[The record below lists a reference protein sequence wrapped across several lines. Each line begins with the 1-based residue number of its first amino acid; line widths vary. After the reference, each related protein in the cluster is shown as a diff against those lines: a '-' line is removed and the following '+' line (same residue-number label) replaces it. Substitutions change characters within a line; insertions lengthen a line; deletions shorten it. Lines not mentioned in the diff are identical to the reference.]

1 MDAEIVAAWLAA
13 DEGEHTEFKE
23 KYSSRVIESLVAF
36 ANTAGGRVL
45 IGVND
50 RGRVMSLPD
59 ADKVVES
66 VLSACREAVSPP
78 LTPLVAIVRPP
89 EGVLVVAQVE
99 ATGRMHAKSGAVL
112 VRHGRQTRRA
122 SAEEIRLLTLRET
135 PEAYE
140 ATPCPSA
147 TWANLD
153 EAALKKYFSARAPGV
168 LEQPGITLEAMA
180 VGQKFAARTGR
191 GADPQDAARV
201 VPTVAGCALFGSHPE
216 WLQPAWRVTALRFS
230 GTEITAPIVDR
241 LDTEGPALRA
251 IEQAEAFLRRN
262 LRVARL
268 LVDRGT
274 HFEEQDVPE
283 YPLVAAHEA
292 VANAVAH
299 RDYAAPAQVFVR
311 LYEDRLEIQ
320 NPGSLLPGLT
330 LEQVLAGGESR
341 RRNPVIAEVLR
352 QMGKM
357 TTVGRGLVLI
367 RQEMAGL
374 GSPPP
379 EFASDGQHFRVT
391 LPSRHAKLRSS

>member
-1 MDAEIVAAWLAA
+1 MEAETVANWLGVG
-13 DEGEHTEFKE
+13 EGEHIEFKE
-23 KYSSRVIESLVAF
+23 KYNSRVIESLVAF
-36 ANTAGGRVL
+36 ANSSGGRVL

-50 RGRVMSLPD
+50 RGRVVSVADPD
-59 ADKVVES
+59 RVVES
-66 VLSACREAVSPP
+66 VLSACREAVTPP
-78 LTPLVAIVRPP
+78 LTPVVEIVRRP
-89 EGVLVVAQVE
+89 EGVLVVAQIE

-135 PEAYE
+135 PEIYE
-140 ATPCPSA
+140 SLPCPGA
-147 TWANLD
+147 TWASLD
-153 EAALKKYFSARAPGV
+153 EAALRKYFAARAPGV
-168 LEQPGITLEAMA
+168 LDQSGITLEALA
-180 VGQKFAARTGR
+180 VGQKFAVRR
-191 GADPQDAARV
+191 GEALL
-201 VPTVAGCALFGSHPE
+201 PTVAGCMLFGSHPE
-216 WLQPAWRVTALRFS
+216 WLQPTWRVTALRFS
-230 GTEITAPIVDR
+230 GVEITAPIVDR

-283 YPLVAAHEA
+283 YPLAAAHEA

-299 RDYAAPAQVFVR
+299 RDYAAPGQIFVR
-311 LYEDRLEIQ
+311 LYDNRLEIQ
-320 NPGSLLPGLT
+320 NPGGLLPGLT

-357 TTVGRGLVLI
+357 TTVGRGLALI
-367 RQEMAGL
+367 RHEMVAL
-374 GSPPP
+374 GSPAPD
-379 EFASDGQHFRVT
+379 FASDAQGFRVT
-391 LPSRHAKLRSS
+391 LPSRHVKLR

>member
-1 MDAEIVAAWLAA
+1 MDAETVTAWLAVG
-13 DEGEHTEFKE
+13 EGEHIEFKE

-36 ANTAGGRVL
+36 ANTTGGRVL
-45 IGVND
+45 IGVDD
-50 RGRVMSLPD
+50 RGRVVGLPD

-78 LTPLVAIVRPP
+78 LTPAVEIVRQP
-89 EGVLVVAQVE
+89 EGVLVVAQIE

-122 SAEEIRLLTLRET
+122 SADEIRTLTLREL
-135 PEAYE
+135 PEAFE
-140 ATPCPSA
+140 ASPCPSA
-147 TWANLD
+147 AWTDLD
-153 EAALKKYFSARAPGV
+153 GAALRKYFSARAPGV
-168 LEQPGITLEAMA
+168 LEQPGLTLETLA
-180 VGQKFAARTGR
+180 VGQKFAVRR
-191 GADPQDAARV
+191 GYDV
-201 VPTVAGCALFGSHPE
+201 VPTVAGCTLFGSHPE
-216 WLQPAWRVTALRFS
+216 WLQPTWRVTALRFS
-230 GTEITAPIVDR
+230 GTAITAPIVDR

-283 YPLVAAHEA
+283 YPLAAAHEA

-299 RDYAAPAQVFVR
+299 RDYAAPAQVLVR
-311 LYEDRLEIQ
+311 LYDNRLEIQ
-320 NPGSLLPGLT
+320 NPGGLLPGLT

-352 QMGKM
+352 QMGTAAPV
-357 TTVGRGLVLI
+357 TTVGRGLALI

-379 EFASDGQHFRVT
+379 EFASEGQHFRVT
-391 LPSRHAKLRSS
+391 LPSSHVQLR

>member
-13 DEGEHTEFKE
+13 GEGEHTEFKE

-50 RGRVMSLPD
+50 RGRVVSLPD

-78 LTPLVAIVRPP
+78 LTPLVAIFRPP

-112 VRHGRQTRRA
+112 MRHGRQTRRA

-168 LEQPGITLEAMA
+168 LEQPGITLEALA

-191 GADPQDAARV
+191 GAEV

-283 YPLVAAHEA
+283 YPLLAAHEA

-367 RQEMAGL
+367 RQEMAKL
-374 GSPPP
+374 GSPEPQ
-379 EFASDGQHFRVT
+379 FASEGQHFRVT
-391 LPSRHAKLRSS
+391 LPSRHVKFQ